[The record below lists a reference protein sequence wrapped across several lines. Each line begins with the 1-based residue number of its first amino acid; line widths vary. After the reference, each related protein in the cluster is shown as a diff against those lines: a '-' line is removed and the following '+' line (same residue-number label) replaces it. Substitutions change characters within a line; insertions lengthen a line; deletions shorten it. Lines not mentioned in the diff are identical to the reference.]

1 MKKLLLLFAAM
12 LPCCLALS
20 QEAEGNG
27 KYADFH
33 LIPRTEFNGFFAP
46 GQTGDG
52 SSGYNFGNTS
62 FYTLVEGA
70 FSDHVSFVLSNH
82 WLAMSNFGLDE
93 TAALYNNT
101 LYSNANNWLDLAT
114 VTFSFG
120 NWEFTLG
127 KDCLATGGFE
137 YDEYDV
143 DVDYML
149 VGEEC
154 KPLIASNLWYNL
166 PCYQW
171 GAKIGYNF
179 GEHTNVALQM
189 TTSPFGVRPFSSGLF
204 TYSAQLK
211 GNYGPF
217 SNMWSATAIQR
228 PDKGFDWLIALSQ
241 QIELEDFTIGLS
253 WYNLSDVDYDDED
266 SPCGLLPGN
275 TFRPTIAYA
284 PEDYLEFKLIG
295 NLYTMPELGLTD
307 VNVGL
312 TAHYYP
318 WEILQVHSG
327 AAWDMTTGMFSL
339 MAGVKL
345 DLTVLSL

>member
-33 LIPRTEFNGFFAP
+33 LIPRAEFNGYFTP

-70 FSDHVSFVLSNH
+70 FSEHVSFTFSNH
-82 WLAMSNFGLDE
+82 WLAVPNLGITE
-93 TAALYNNT
+93 TADLYKNT
-101 LYSNANNWLDLAT
+101 LFSNVNNWNDIAKFD
-114 VTFSFG
+114 FSFG
-120 NWEFTLG
+120 NWSFSLG

-137 YDEYDV
+137 FDDYDV

-149 VGEEC
+149 IAED

-166 PCYQW
+166 PAYQW
-171 GAKIGYNF
+171 GAKIGYTF
-179 GEHTNVALQM
+179 GEHTTMAVQM
-189 TTSPFGVRPFSSGLF
+189 ATSPFGERPFASGLF
-204 TYSAQLK
+204 AYSAQLC
-211 GNYGPF
+211 GNYGAF
-217 SNMWSATAIQR
+217 SNMWSATALQR

-241 QIELEDFTIGLS
+241 QVELEDFTIGLS

-266 SPCGLLPGN
+266 SPCALLPGN
-275 TFRPTIAYA
+275 TFRPTVAYA
-284 PEDYLEFKLIG
+284 PSEELNFKLVG
-295 NLYTMPELGLTD
+295 NLYTMPEMGLSD

-312 TAHYYP
+312 TVHYYP

-327 AAWDMTTGMFSL
+327 AAWDMTTGMFSI
-339 MAGVKL
+339 MAGVKM